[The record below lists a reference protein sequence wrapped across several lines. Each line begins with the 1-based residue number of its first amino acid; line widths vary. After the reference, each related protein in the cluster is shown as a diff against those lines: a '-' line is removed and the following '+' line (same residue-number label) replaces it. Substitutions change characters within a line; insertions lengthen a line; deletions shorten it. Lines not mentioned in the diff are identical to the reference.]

1 MPTAHTQ
8 AADGRNRSPR
18 STKRAANLSLSA
30 DALDDAKLLQ
40 INVSQVCD
48 AHLREVVRREKENR
62 WRKEHADFIAAYN
75 ASIETEGLPLDEWKT
90 F

>member
-1 MPTAHTQ
+1 MPTADSL
-8 AADGRNRSPR
+8 AADVRNRSPR
-18 STKRAANLSLSA
+18 SAKRAANLTLSA
-30 DALDDAKLLQ
+30 DTLDDAKTLQ

-62 WRKEHADFIAAYN
+62 WRREHADFIAAYN
-75 ASIETEGLPLDEWKT
+75 RSIETEGLPLDEWKT